1 MSLLT
6 TLAYAITAA
15 VRPRVRDAEI
25 AALKAQVDDL
35 NRQAYERECRISD
48 LNRELLLIQMKRYQ
62 PVDMQNFG
70 QALDEYVRNCTP
82 GRHELFVRD

>member
-25 AALKAQVDDL
+25 ADLKAKIDDL
-35 NRQAYERECRISD
+35 NQARLTSESAGS
-48 LNRELLLIQMKRYQ
+48 Q
-62 PVDMQNFG
+62 
-70 QALDEYVRNCTP
+70 T
-82 GRHELFVRD
+82 